1 MFKIVAHKNQ
11 VWLITRDSHYSEK
24 ERTNERIEGRKGE
37 GEEGRQ
43 EGRKELGRKKE
54 ERMKEKFDHFFSVGQ
69 IWPYVEIYSYCGD
82 YIIEL
87 VSSLMEIK
95 DLFNNSH

>member
-1 MFKIVAHKNQ
+1 
-11 VWLITRDSHYSEK
+11 
-24 ERTNERIEGRKGE
+24 
-37 GEEGRQ
+37 
-43 EGRKELGRKKE
+43 
-54 ERMKEKFDHFFSVGQ
+54 MKEKFDHFFSVGQ